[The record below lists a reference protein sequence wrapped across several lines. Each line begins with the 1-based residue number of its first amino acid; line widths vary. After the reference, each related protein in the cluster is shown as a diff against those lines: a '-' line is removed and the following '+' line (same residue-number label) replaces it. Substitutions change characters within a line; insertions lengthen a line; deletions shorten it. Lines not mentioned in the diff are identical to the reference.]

1 MFFAIYYKVVPT
13 HVSEWLMFFGDEY
26 WVKTGG
32 CSYGLWQ
39 LTEHQALHGEKSVF
53 SAQIIEKK
61 LKESPLHMDHY

>member
-1 MFFAIYYKVVPT
+1 
-13 HVSEWLMFFGDEY
+13 MFFGDEY